1 MATRIDK
8 KVSQNLDIAN
18 NLSALQSFLLRRAG
32 RRLNDINYVG
42 LLRNNALS
50 DLEDP
55 GEALTNVLEY
65 ITRVDDANEI
75 SIYGTYKPED
85 FEITRKFVENEI
97 TSSFLTPLSDIS
109 LAGGIAGATV
119 STNPRIRVEDRID
132 QINSFTGKGTLNGL
146 HAGPTAL
153 FYRTR
158 AGIDQ
163 EFGRLRFGSFNENTG
178 IISFVGGEFIFKDV
192 AAEEAFIAQTENN
205 PRDIVLT
212 LKGYVN
218 PATDEEI
225 SLIGTGITIKGIVVS
240 SFVDEGETIYVRQ
253 FQTTDTNSLAKLKEL
268 KEVIGGERILR
279 YNELIEAGQNDE
291 ADQLLQELEA
301 EFISIEYKFSREF
314 SILNPPKWFLE
325 SPNYSGN
332 GVAYSADDTDP
343 ATTQSLVEFKQGAFR
358 LYSEKEYFNSGAYV
372 ETRIP
377 VLYRGV
383 YSGNN
388 VTKDSNMRFSRPPRV
403 LRDNQDNWGVRWD
416 GYLRIDN
423 DGTDRKYIFEIETNT
438 AIKVDVVNAGTNA
451 SPVWNEVFNSIDE
464 TKNAKFIREGD
475 RYVSKTSFT
484 LDNLPD
490 RFIYQTNEAGTTGYR
505 YVPVSIRMWNGGPD
519 SAYPELEAPQEPNVF
534 IKYAGS
540 ATDPNIPDTFY
551 SGELT
556 IRVSEEGDDVIIT
569 PDAEAEIDLEA
580 VLLDTS
586 ASVTYQLVAF
596 DEEGITRVIGEDEN
610 GNPIEETVT
619 ITVPL
624 DTPEE
629 ITLTTAANVIYAD
642 ALPTKLSGNY
652 VLQLVPNRNNYSRS
666 TLWSSRIVSP
676 KDEYN
681 GYADLLDTNFEPS
694 IYKYEF
700 DSRPQ
705 WWKVSEGNK
714 YLYGT
719 ASKSNDPLDGFVNN
733 SFKSS
738 LQSNATGIGL
748 YGDGLGTYA
757 SRPNLILGEAAYS
770 GDTQSS
776 NYIGMRLIPNLLGE
790 GGLVKFT
797 GIPINNALFDSTEA
811 LGANDLGG
819 DPNHETIAAANI
831 AERIAQMYWE
841 GTTTNRFY
849 LHSESDLTTITES
862 DDPTTYGF
870 PAFASESDWEKPII
884 VNAVANADDLAFTT
898 DVQGFVAPLVLNVE
912 RVKYNTSNGTFVNN
926 QLALEADEVW
936 LLAFGTP
943 FAPAQTSLSGKYVKY
958 FLEGDIAFQFAK
970 VDNGESISF
979 SDTLKVTYDEG
990 TGNFISSF
998 SEVPQVPSERVTPFG
1013 YDQSSN
1019 YTSGICYPPYVI
1031 SDVLLESVAISDV
1044 NLYGAGTPVG
1054 NYDVIW
1060 GDHTRSNLGG
1070 NKLNISEKLEFS
1082 YSITDNPAQIVTK
1095 SDPPKSLNDSDYTH
1109 RIKVELPIFKEDG
1122 ESFDEDV
1129 YEHIGNQERVKDT
1142 YYLFVNARENPLVSN
1157 SPLLSGIG

>member
-18 NLSALQSFLLRRAG
+18 NFSALQSFLLRRAG
-32 RRLNDINYVG
+32 RRLNDINYIG

-55 GEALTNVLEY
+55 DEALTNILEY
-65 ITRVDDANEI
+65 ITRIDDANEI

-85 FEITRKFVENEI
+85 FEITQEFVQNEI
-97 TSSFLTPLSDIS
+97 TASFLTPLSDIS
-109 LAGGIAGATV
+109 VAGGIAGATV

-153 FYRTR
+153 FYRVR

-163 EFGRLRFGSFNENTG
+163 EFGTLKLATFNENTG
-178 IISFVGGEFIFKDV
+178 AVTFTNVTITDHQDAYNVQDLKP
-192 AAEEAFIAQTENN
+192 EEYVW
-205 PRDIVLT
+205 VL
-212 LKGYVN
+212 KSYIN
-218 PATDEEI
+218 PATGDEV
-225 SLIGTGITIKGIVVS
+225 SLVGTGISIKSTITGSYLDNGVTKYTREYQV
-240 SFVDEGETIYVRQ
+240 
-253 FQTTDTNSLAKLKEL
+253 TDPSALNKLKSL
-268 KEVIGGERILR
+268 KTIIG
-279 YNELIEAGQNDE
+279 
-291 ADQLLQELEA
+291 ADFLDTVY
-301 EFISIEYKFSREF
+301 SFSREY
-314 SILNPPKWFLE
+314 SVLNPPQWFFE
-325 SPNYSGN
+325 SPNDSSN

-377 VLYRGV
+377 VVNRGV
-383 YSGNN
+383 YNGNN
-388 VTKDSNMRFSRPPRV
+388 ITKDSNMRFSRPPRV

-438 AIKVDVVNAGTNA
+438 AIKVDIVNDGTNA
-451 SPVWNEVFNSIDE
+451 APVWNEVFNSIDE

-475 RYVSKTSFT
+475 RYISKTSFT

-490 RFIYQTNEAGTTGYR
+490 RFIYQIDEAGTTGYR

-519 SAYPELEAPQEPNVF
+519 SAYPELEVPQEPNLF

-540 ATDPNIPDTFY
+540 EIDPNIPDTFY
-551 SGELT
+551 SGEL
-556 IRVSEEGDDVIIT
+556 IIEISEVAPDIIIT
-569 PDAEAEIDLEA
+569 PDTEATIDLEA

-596 DEEGITRVIGEDEN
+596 DETITRVIGEDEN
-610 GNPIEETVT
+610 GDPIEETVT
-619 ITVPL
+619 ITIPL
-624 DTPEE
+624 NTPEE

-642 ALPTKLSGNY
+642 ALPANGSGNY
-652 VLQLVPNRNNYSRS
+652 VLQLVPNRDNYSQS

-681 GYADLLDTNFEPS
+681 GYADLLDANFEPS

-705 WWKVSEGNK
+705 WWKVSEGNR
-714 YLYGT
+714 YLYDT
-719 ASKSNDPLDGFVNN
+719 AISKTNDPLDGFVNN

-748 YGDGLGTYA
+748 YGDGLGTYT
-757 SRPNLILGEAAYS
+757 SRPNLILGEATYS

-776 NYIGMRLIPNLLGE
+776 NYIGMRLVPNLLGE

-797 GIPINNALFDSTEA
+797 GIPINNALFDSVEA

-831 AERIAQMYWE
+831 TEQIAPMYWE
-841 GTTTNRFY
+841 GVITSRFY
-849 LHSESDLTTITES
+849 LHSDLTIVTVS
-862 DDPTTYGF
+862 DDPTAYGF
-870 PAFASESDWEKPII
+870 PAFASESDWAKPII
-884 VNAVANADDLAFTT
+884 VNAIANADDLAFTT
-898 DVQGFVAPLVLNVE
+898 NVQGFVAPLVLSIE
-912 RVKYNTSNGTFVNN
+912 RVKYNTSTDTFLADDGVLGTN
-926 QLALEADEVW
+926 EVW

-970 VDNGESISF
+970 VDTGESISF
-979 SDTLKVTYDEG
+979 SDTLKITYDGG
-990 TGNFISSF
+990 TGNFISSL
-998 SEVPQVPSERVTPFG
+998 SEVPKVPSERVTPFG
-1013 YDQSSN
+1013 YDQPSN

-1031 SDVLLESVAISDV
+1031 SDVLLESVAISDAS
-1044 NLYGAGTPVG
+1044 LYDAGTPVG

-1060 GDHTRSNLGG
+1060 GDHTLSDLGG

-1082 YSITDNPAQIVTK
+1082 YSITDNPVNIVTT
-1095 SDPPKSLNDSDYTH
+1095 SSKSLDDSDYTH
-1109 RIKVELPIFKEDG
+1109 RIKVELPIFKQDG
-1122 ESFDEDV
+1122 TPFDEDV
-1129 YEHIGNQERVKDT
+1129 YEHIGNQEKVKDT
-1142 YYLFVNARENPLVSN
+1142 YYLFVNARQNPLVSN
-1157 SPLLSGIG
+1157 SDLLSGVG

>member
-18 NLSALQSFLLRRAG
+18 NPSALQSFLLRRAG

-65 ITRVDDANEI
+65 ITRIDDANEI

-85 FEITRKFVENEI
+85 FEITREFVENEI
-97 TSSFLTPLSDIS
+97 TSSFLTPLSGIS
-109 LAGGIAGATV
+109 VAGGIAGATV
-119 STNPRIRVEDRID
+119 STTPRIRVEDRID

-153 FYRTR
+153 FYRAR

-192 AAEEAFIAQTENN
+192 EAGEAFISQTTNN
-205 PRDIVLT
+205 PQDVVLT

-218 PATDEEI
+218 PATDQEI
-225 SLIGTGITIKGIVVS
+225 SLVGTGVTIKGTVVS
-240 SFVDEGETIYVRQ
+240 SYVDNGETIYERQ
-253 FQTTDTNSLAKLKEL
+253 FQTTDANSLAKLKEL
-268 KEVIGGERILR
+268 KGIIG
-279 YNELIEAGQNDE
+279 
-291 ADQLLQELEA
+291 A
-301 EFISIEYKFSREF
+301 EFINTEYKFSREF

-325 SPNYSGN
+325 SPNDSGN
-332 GVAYSADDTDP
+332 GVAYSADDINP

-377 VLYRGV
+377 VVNRRV
-383 YSGNN
+383 YNGNN
-388 VTKDSNMRFSRPPRV
+388 ITKDSNMRFSRPPRV
-403 LRDNQDNWGVRWD
+403 LRDNQNNWGVRWD

-438 AIKVDVVNAGTNA
+438 AIKVDIVNDGTNTT
-451 SPVWNEVFNSIDE
+451 PVWNEVFNSIDE

-475 RYVSKTSFT
+475 RYISKVSFT

-519 SAYPELEAPQEPNVF
+519 LAYPELEVPQEPNVF

-540 ATDPNIPDTFY
+540 ETDPNTPDTFY

-556 IRVSEEGDDVIIT
+556 INISEQGTDVIVT

-580 VLLDTS
+580 ILLDTS
-586 ASVTYQLVAF
+586 ASVSYQVVAF
-596 DEEGITRVIGEDEN
+596 DETITRVIGEDEN
-610 GNPIEETVT
+610 GDPIEETVT
-619 ITVPL
+619 ITIPL
-624 DTPEE
+624 DAPEE
-629 ITLTTAANVIYAD
+629 ITLTIAENVIYANV
-642 ALPTKLSGNY
+642 LPTKLSGNY
-652 VLQLVPNRNNYSRS
+652 VLQLVPNRDNYSQS

-681 GYADLLDTNFEPS
+681 GYADLLDANFEPS

-700 DSRPQ
+700 DSRPA
-705 WWKVSEGNK
+705 WWKVSEGNR
-714 YLYGT
+714 YLYNT
-719 ASKSNDPLDGFVNN
+719 AISKTNDPLDGFVNN

-738 LQSNATGIGL
+738 LQSNATGVGL
-748 YGDGLGTYA
+748 YGDGAGTYT
-757 SRPNLILGEAAYS
+757 SRPNLILGESAYS

-776 NYIGMRLIPNLLGE
+776 NYIGMRLVPNLLGE

-797 GIPINNALFDSTEA
+797 GIPINNALFDSTEV

-819 DPNHETIAAANI
+819 NPNHETIAATNI
-831 AERIAQMYWE
+831 TESIAPMYWE
-841 GTTTNRFY
+841 GVTTNRFY
-849 LHSESDLTTITES
+849 LHSDLTIVTVS

-870 PAFASESDWEKPII
+870 PAFASESDWAKPII

-898 DVQGFVAPLVLNVE
+898 NIQGFVAPLVLSVE
-912 RVKYNTSNGTFVNN
+912 RVKYNTSTDTFLVDDGVLGTN
-926 QLALEADEVW
+926 EVW

-943 FAPAQTSLSGKYVKY
+943 FTPAQTSLNGKFVKY

-970 VDNGESISF
+970 VDTGESISF
-979 SDTLKVTYDEG
+979 SDTLKITYDGG
-990 TGNFISSF
+990 TGNFVSSL
-998 SEVPQVPSERVTPFG
+998 SEVPKVPSERVTPFG
-1013 YDQSSN
+1013 YDQPSN

-1031 SDVLLESVAISDV
+1031 SDVLLESVAISDA
-1044 NLYGAGTPVG
+1044 NLYNPATPIG

-1060 GDHTRSNLGG
+1060 GDHTLSDLGG

-1082 YSITDNPAQIVTK
+1082 YSITDNPVNIVTT
-1095 SDPPKSLNDSDYTH
+1095 SSKSLNDSDYTH
-1109 RIKVELPIFKEDG
+1109 RIKVELPIFKQDG
-1122 ESFDEDV
+1122 TPFDEDV
-1129 YEHIGNQERVKDT
+1129 YEHIGNQEKVKDT
-1142 YYLFVNARENPLVSN
+1142 YYLFVNARQNPLVSN

>member
-65 ITRVDDANEI
+65 ITRIDDANEI

-85 FEITRKFVENEI
+85 FEITREFVENEI

-109 LAGGIAGATV
+109 VAGGVAGATV

-153 FYRTR
+153 FYRAR

-163 EFGRLRFGSFNENTG
+163 EFGKLRFGSFNGNTG
-178 IISFVGGEFIFKDV
+178 VISFVGGEFIFKDV
-192 AAEEAFIAQTENN
+192 EAGEAFIAQTTNN
-205 PRDIVLT
+205 PQDVVLT

-225 SLIGTGITIKGIVVS
+225 SLVGTGITIKGTVVS

-253 FQTTDTNSLAKLKEL
+253 FQTTDANSLAKLKEL
-268 KEVIGGERILR
+268 ERI
-279 YNELIEAGQNDE
+279 IG
-291 ADQLLQELEA
+291 A
-301 EFISIEYKFSREF
+301 EFINTEYKFSREF

-325 SPNYSGN
+325 SPNDSGN
-332 GVAYSADDTDP
+332 GAAYSADDTNP
-343 ATTQSLVEFKQGAFR
+343 ATTQSLVEFKQGTFR

-377 VLYRGV
+377 VENRDA

-388 VTKDSNMRFSRPPRV
+388 ITKDSNMRFSRPPRV

-438 AIKVDVVNAGTNA
+438 AIKVDIVNDGTNA
-451 SPVWNEVFNSIDE
+451 DPVWNEVFNSIDE
-464 TKNAKFIREGD
+464 AKNAKFIREGD

-490 RFIYQTNEAGTTGYR
+490 RFIYQTDEAGTTGYR

-519 SAYPELEAPQEPNVF
+519 FAYPELEVPQEPNIF

-556 IRVSEEGDDVIIT
+556 IEVSEVAPDIIIT

-596 DEEGITRVIGEDEN
+596 DEIITRIIDEDEN
-610 GNPIEETVT
+610 GDPIEETVT

-624 DTPEE
+624 NTPEVVY
-629 ITLTTAANVIYAD
+629 LNTATGVIYLVDDQGDPAV
-642 ALPTKLSGNY
+642 PSNGSGNY
-652 VLQLVPNRNNYSRS
+652 ILQLVPNRDNYSQS
-666 TLWSSRIVSP
+666 TLWSSRVVSP

-681 GYADLLDTNFEPS
+681 GYADLLDINFEPS

-700 DSRPQ
+700 DLRPQ
-705 WWKVSEGNK
+705 WWKVSEGNR

-719 ASKSNDPLDGFVNN
+719 AISKTNDPLDGFVNN

-738 LQSNATGIGL
+738 LQSNATGVGL
-748 YGDGLGTYA
+748 YGDGLGAYT

-776 NYIGMRLIPNLLGE
+776 NYIGMRLVPNLLGE

-797 GIPINNALFDSTEA
+797 GIPINNALFDSTET
-811 LGANDLGG
+811 LGADDLGG

-831 AERIAQMYWE
+831 TERIVQMHWE
-841 GTTTNRFY
+841 GITTNRFY
-849 LHSESDLTTITES
+849 LHNESDLTTITES

-870 PAFASESDWEKPII
+870 PAFASESDWAKPII
-884 VNAVANADDLAFTT
+884 VNAVANADDLAFENN
-898 DVQGFVAPLVLNVE
+898 VQGFVAPLVLNVE
-912 RVKYNTSNGTFVNN
+912 RVKYNTSTDTFVNN
-926 QLALEADEVW
+926 QLALEANEVW

-970 VDNGESISF
+970 IDTGESISF
-979 SDTLKVTYDEG
+979 SDTLKITYDGG
-990 TGNFISSF
+990 TGNFISSL
-998 SEVPQVPSERVTPFG
+998 SEVPKVPSERVTPFG
-1013 YDQSSN
+1013 YDQPSN

-1031 SDVLLESVAISDV
+1031 SDVLLESVAISDAS
-1044 NLYGAGTPVG
+1044 LYDAATPVG

-1060 GDHTRSNLGG
+1060 GDHTLSDLGG

-1082 YSITDNPAQIVTK
+1082 YPITDNPVNIVTT
-1095 SDPPKSLNDSDYTH
+1095 SSKSLNDSDYTH
-1109 RIKVELPIFKEDG
+1109 RIKVELPIFKQDG
-1122 ESFDEDV
+1122 TPFDEDV
-1129 YEHIGNQERVKDT
+1129 YEHIGNQEKVKDT
-1142 YYLFVNARENPLVSN
+1142 YYLFVNARQNPLVSN

>member
-65 ITRVDDANEI
+65 ITRIDDANEI

-85 FEITRKFVENEI
+85 FEITRDFVENEI

-109 LAGGIAGATV
+109 VAGGVAGAIV

-153 FYRTR
+153 FYRAR

-163 EFGRLRFGSFNENTG
+163 EFGTLKLATFNENTG
-178 IISFVGGEFIFKDV
+178 TVTFTNITITDHQNAYNAQDLKP
-192 AAEEAFIAQTENN
+192 EEYVWI
-205 PRDIVLT
+205 
-212 LKGYVN
+212 LKSYIN
-218 PATDEEI
+218 PATGDEV
-225 SLIGTGITIKGIVVS
+225 SLVGTGISIKSTITGSYLDNGVTKYTREYQV
-240 SFVDEGETIYVRQ
+240 
-253 FQTTDTNSLAKLKEL
+253 TDPNALDKLKSL
-268 KEVIGGERILR
+268 KTIIG
-279 YNELIEAGQNDE
+279 
-291 ADQLLQELEA
+291 A
-301 EFISIEYKFSREF
+301 EFLDIVYSFSREY
-314 SILNPPKWFLE
+314 SVLNPPQWFFE
-325 SPNYSGN
+325 SPNDSGN
-332 GVAYSADDTDP
+332 GIAYSADDTDP

-372 ETRIP
+372 ETRVP
-377 VLYRGV
+377 VVNSGA

-388 VTKDSNMRFSRPPRV
+388 ITKDSNMRFSRPPRV

-438 AIKVDVVNAGTNA
+438 AIKVDIVNDGTNA
-451 SPVWNEVFNSIDE
+451 APVWNEVFNSIDE

-475 RYVSKTSFT
+475 RYISKTSFT

-490 RFIYQTNEAGTTGYR
+490 RFIYQTNEEGTTGYR

-519 SAYPELEAPQEPNVF
+519 SAYPELEVPQEPNVF

-540 ATDPNIPDTFY
+540 ETDPNTTDTFY
-551 SGELT
+551 SGEL
-556 IRVSEEGDDVIIT
+556 IINVSEQNADVIIT
-569 PDAEAEIDLEA
+569 PDAETEIDLEA

-586 ASVTYQLVAF
+586 GSVTYQLVAF
-596 DEEGITRVIGEDEN
+596 DETITRVIGEDEN
-610 GNPIEETVT
+610 GDPIEETVT
-619 ITVPL
+619 ITIPL

-642 ALPTKLSGNY
+642 ALPANGSGNY
-652 VLQLVPNRNNYSRS
+652 VLQLVPNRNNYSQS
-666 TLWSSRIVSP
+666 TLWSSRVVSP

-681 GYADLLDTNFEPS
+681 GYADLLDANFEPS

-705 WWKVSEGNK
+705 WWKVSEGNR

-719 ASKSNDPLDGFVNN
+719 AISEANDPLDGFVNN
-733 SFKSS
+733 SFKSL
-738 LQSNATGIGL
+738 LQSNATGVGL
-748 YGDGLGTYA
+748 YGDGLGAYST
-757 SRPNLILGEAAYS
+757 RPNLILGEAAYS

-776 NYIGMRLIPNLLGE
+776 NYIGMRLVPNLLGE

-797 GIPINNALFDSTEA
+797 GIPINNALFNSTEA
-811 LGANDLGG
+811 LGASDLGG
-819 DPNHETIAAANI
+819 NPNHETIAATNI
-831 AERIAQMYWE
+831 TERIALMYWK
-841 GTTTNRFY
+841 GITTNRFY
-849 LHSESDLTTITES
+849 LHSDLTTVTVS
-862 DDPTTYGF
+862 DNPVIYGF
-870 PAFASESDWEKPII
+870 PAFASESDWAKPII
-884 VNAVANADDLAFTT
+884 VNAIANANDLAFTT
-898 DVQGFVAPLVLNVE
+898 NVKEFVAPLVLNVE
-912 RVKYNTSNGTFVNN
+912 RIKYNTSTDTFINN
-926 QLALEADEVW
+926 QLPLGANEVW

-943 FAPAQTSLSGKYVKY
+943 FVPAQTALNGKYVKY

-970 VDNGESISF
+970 VDTGESISF
-979 SDTLKVTYDEG
+979 SDTLKITYDG
-990 TGNFISSF
+990 GSGAFISGL
-998 SEVPQVPSERVTPFG
+998 SEVPKVPSERVTPFG
-1013 YDQSSN
+1013 YDQPSN

-1031 SDVLLESVAISDV
+1031 SDVLLESVAISDA
-1044 NLYGAGTPVG
+1044 NLYDAATPVG

-1060 GDHTRSNLGG
+1060 GDHTLSDLGG

-1082 YSITDNPAQIVTK
+1082 YSITDDPVGIVTT
-1095 SDPPKSLNDSDYTH
+1095 SSKSLNDSDYTH
-1109 RIKVELPIFKEDG
+1109 RIKVELPIFKQDEPP
-1122 ESFDEDV
+1122 FDEDV
-1129 YEHIGNQERVKDT
+1129 YEHIGNQEKVKDT
-1142 YYLFVNARENPLVSN
+1142 YYLFVNARQNPLVSN
-1157 SPLLSGIG
+1157 SDLLSGIG